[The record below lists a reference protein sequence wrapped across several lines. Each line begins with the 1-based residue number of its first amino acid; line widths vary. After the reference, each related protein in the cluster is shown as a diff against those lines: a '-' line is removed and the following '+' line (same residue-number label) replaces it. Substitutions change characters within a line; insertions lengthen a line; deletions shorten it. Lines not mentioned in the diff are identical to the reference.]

1 MPRISRTAT
10 LAALVLLLIATGC
23 SRDLPGGGSGA
34 GGASTSSGA
43 SDAIAGAMSA
53 PEPLDPYEPKNGST
67 PRGTDEVY
75 EEILSALDWAY
86 EELGDPQPGY
96 DSMSR
101 VQDTAAH
108 QLSGEAFD
116 WPSGTSYSLSV
127 LDDRIAVYI
136 NCNGTEKKGDWHPK
150 LDADSPS

>member
-1 MPRISRTAT
+1 MPRISRTAI
-10 LAALVLLLIATGC
+10 LAALALILAASGC
-23 SRDLPGGGSGA
+23 SRDLPGRSDSGESSPSGTGDVIASPA
-34 GGASTSSGA
+34 G
-43 SDAIAGAMSA
+43 A
-53 PEPLDPYEPKNGST
+53 PEPLDPYEPKHGSA
-67 PRGTDEVY
+67 PSGTNEVY

-96 DSMSR
+96 ESMSR

-150 LDADSPS
+150 LDGDSPS

>member
-1 MPRISRTAT
+1 MHMQRISGAAA
-10 LAALVLLLIATGC
+10 LAALALILAASGC
-23 SRDLPGGGSGA
+23 SRDLPGS
-34 GGASTSSGA
+34 SSG
-43 SDAIAGAMSA
+43 SSGSSGGETPRSGSLDPIA
-53 PEPLDPYEPKNGST
+53 PVEPYEPQHGTT

-86 EELGDPQPGY
+86 EQLGDPQPGFET
-96 DSMSR
+96 MSR

-127 LDDRIAVYI
+127 LENRIAVYI
-136 NCNGTEKKGDWHPK
+136 NCNGTEKKGDWQPK
-150 LDADSPS
+150 LDGESPS